1 MKNKKLNLIVTTLLI
16 GIILVIPFQN
26 ARAQFGIPTQT
37 IEAPT
42 SSLLYQTGAIATSTS
57 AAATTLGTIS
67 NVHGAF
73 QASIASGV
81 GLPGDGALALTAPR
95 AAVEASCEPIKAA
108 FDGLSASDAVGE
120 SASSTVLS
128 IIGGGAFESAKLSAL
143 LAKAIAA
150 KTCVDQYIR
159 ALDRVTGDLNI
170 LAEVTREQDK
180 YTKISA
186 TLEKAIADLS
196 ARQNASAK
204 DIAKAFMVKVILNLN
219 KNLTTEL
226 VNKLVEKY
234 KISDYLAYGDAL
246 ASQVYSMKYINEN
259 FAGDARQQMMI
270 RSIMQS
276 EKFPEKIKTV
286 QSMANSKAQEYIGKA
301 CDVTNPNLDTNDE
314 MYFMKCLAGLGSAQA
329 DKNYHISIAIDQAQ
343 AATQSGRQ
351 SAAAEISQ
359 SQGFAPPR
367 NCAGSVSMQADIDA
381 KYEKAET
388 EKSIAEA
395 VAGKLRKALEAK
407 PPTTTPEEYAK
418 AQAAAEQAAANADA
432 LRQQGN
438 PIVDICEAI
447 DSPASFV
454 ADGIGDFL
462 KTHLN
467 QGSQLSSDNLPFYAN
482 FLADVTSN
490 FLTNI
495 LTGGRDKSQVLKE
508 AGVAALN
515 GTIVSMSQAISQGG
529 SSTGTTGTEI
539 NQASNKVS
547 IVAYQLGVENAKP
560 VTTLAPN
567 TDYRLVVDF
576 NGANDLYRASH
587 FQIEGAVGAAQRFKL
602 SATELATHK
611 IELDFTSN
619 KNPGTFTFTFRFY
632 ENNENTPYFS
642 AQQKFTVAG
651 IVNGLETTEPY
662 SAFMPRG
669 PVASLR

>member
-26 ARAQFGIPTQT
+26 VRALVIPTYT
-37 IEAPT
+37 WEVPGPLLT
-42 SSLLYQTGAIATSTS
+42 STTAIAGSTS
-57 AAATTLGTIS
+57 AASTTLFTMNIE
-67 NVHGAF
+67 HGF
-73 QASIASGV
+73 LQASIASGV
-81 GLPGDGALALTAPR
+81 GLPGGGALALTGPR
-95 AAVEASCEPIKAA
+95 AAVEASCEPLITA
-108 FDGLSASDAVGE
+108 FNSLSATDAVGE
-120 SASSTVLS
+120 SASSTVLA
-128 IIGGGAFESAKLSAL
+128 IIGGGGFESAKLSAL
-143 LAKAIAA
+143 LVKAEAA
-150 KTCVDQYIR
+150 RICVDGYIE
-159 ALDRVTGDLNI
+159 ALNSITGDLNI
-170 LAEVTREQDK
+170 ITEKAVEHDK
-180 YTKISA
+180 YTKIRA

-259 FAGDARQQMMI
+259 FSGDARQQMMI

-286 QSMANSKAQEYIGKA
+286 QSMANSKAQEYIGRA

-329 DKNYHISIAIDQAQ
+329 DKNYHVSIAIDQAQ

-388 EKSIAEA
+388 EKSITEA

-432 LRQQGN
+432 LRQEGN
-438 PIVDICEAI
+438 PIVDICDAI

-515 GTIVSMSQAISQGG
+515 GTIVSMSQAVAQGG

-539 NQASNKVS
+539 LQASNKVS

-567 TDYRLVVDF
+567 TSYRFVIDF
-576 NGANDLYRASH
+576 NGAQDLYRASH
-587 FQIEGAVGAAQRFKL
+587 YLIQGITGSTDRKEFSREQ
-602 SATELATHK
+602 LATHR
-611 IELDFTSN
+611 IEQDYTVSSQTSSVN
-619 KNPGTFTFTFRFY
+619 LIVRFY
-632 ENNENTPYFS
+632 ENNEATPYFS
-642 AQQKFTVAG
+642 AQQKFTVSG
-651 IVNGLETTEPY
+651 TVNGLETTEPY